1 MRIRVSSVGWKR
13 ERLVMKKYGITAGI
27 VLGLTILAEFYF
39 GTLFNES
46 VRHVFDLPA
55 MLFVAPVLL
64 LNHVLKLG
72 LPFDGSNHSAV
83 IWISGA
89 AYMVLTVGV
98 VAFVQTLRKRQG

>member
-1 MRIRVSSVGWKR
+1 MRIRVSSVDWKR

-39 GTLFNES
+39 GTVFNES

-89 AYMVLTVGV
+89 TYMVLTVAV
-98 VAFVQTLRKRQG
+98 IAFVQTLCKRQN